1 MKIKQLLMT
10 GIAGMTM
17 LSLAACGNK
26 SATETHHEEATSSK
40 TAKKVNHH
48 QHSAKKSSAMKTD
61 NVLSSSNASSTKT
74 TINGVK
80 NSETAKSVNSRQEAV
95 MTETDARNLV
105 KEHLGNQ
112 MATARENG
120 KDITQPAVDAVDG
133 FNATQNGDNDWTIS
147 GSYNGHAYTYHVTP
161 TAITGN

>member
-10 GIAGMTM
+10 GAAGMIM
-17 LSLAACGNK
+17 VSLAACGSK

-40 TAKKVNHH
+40 VSHKPHH
-48 QHSAKKSSAMKTD
+48 STKKSSKTQTD
-61 NVLSSSNASSTKT
+61 DTSSSSNASSTKT

-80 NSETAKSVNSRQEAV
+80 NSQTAKSVNNRQSAV

-105 KEHLGNQ
+105 KEHLGNS
-112 MATARENG
+112 MATAKENG
-120 KDITQPAVDAVDG
+120 KEITQPTVDAVDG
-133 FNATQNGDNDWTIS
+133 FSATQNSTNDWTIS

>member
-40 TAKKVNHH
+40 TTKKASH
-48 QHSAKKSSAMKTD
+48 HSARKSSKTETD
-61 NVLSSSNASSTKT
+61 NASYSSNASSTKT

-80 NSETAKSVNSRQEAV
+80 NSQTAKSVNSRQEAV
-95 MTETDARNLV
+95 MTATDARNLV

-120 KDITQPAVDAVDG
+120 KDITQPTVDAVDG

>member
-17 LSLAACGNK
+17 VSLAGCGNK

-40 TAKKVNHH
+40 TTKKASH
-48 QHSAKKSSAMKTD
+48 HSARKSSKTETD
-61 NVLSSSNASSTKT
+61 NVSSSSNASSTKT

-80 NSETAKSVNSRQEAV
+80 NSQTAKSVNSRHTAV

-120 KDITQPAVDAVDG
+120 KDITQPTVDAVDG

>member
-10 GIAGMTM
+10 GVAGMTM
-17 LSLAACGNK
+17 LSLAACSSK

-40 TAKKVNHH
+40 TSKRSHNRT
-48 QHSAKKSSAMKTD
+48 AKKSSSMKSD
-61 NVLSSSNASSTKT
+61 DVSSSSNASSTKT
-74 TINGVK
+74 TIDGVK
-80 NSETAKSVNSRQEAV
+80 NSQTAKSVNNRDSAV

-105 KEHLGNQ
+105 KEHLGNS
-112 MATARENG
+112 MATAKENG
-120 KDITQPAVDAVDG
+120 KDINQPTADSING
-133 FNATQNGDNDWTIS
+133 FSATQNGDNDWTIS

>member
-40 TAKKVNHH
+40 TTKKASH
-48 QHSAKKSSAMKTD
+48 HSARKSSKTETD
-61 NVLSSSNASSTKT
+61 NASSSSNASSTKT

-80 NSETAKSVNSRQEAV
+80 NSQTAKSVNSRQEAV
-95 MTETDARNLV
+95 MTATDARNLV

-120 KDITQPAVDAVDG
+120 KDITQPTVDAVDG

-147 GSYNGHAYTYHVTP
+147 GSYNGHTYTYHVTP
-161 TAITGN
+161 TAIKGN

>member
-10 GIAGMTM
+10 GVAGMTM
-17 LSLAACGNK
+17 LSLAACGSK

-40 TAKKVNHH
+40 TSHKVH
-48 QHSAKKSSAMKTD
+48 HSAKKATKMKAD
-61 NVLSSSNASSTKT
+61 DVSSSSNSSSTKT

-80 NSETAKSVNSRQEAV
+80 NSQTVKSVNNRQSAV
-95 MTETDARNLV
+95 LTETDARNLV
-105 KEHLGNQ
+105 KEHLGNS
-112 MATARENG
+112 MATAKENG
-120 KDITQPAVDAVDG
+120 KDITQPTVDAVDG
-133 FNATQNGDNDWTIS
+133 FSASQNGTNDWTIS

>member
-40 TAKKVNHH
+40 TTKKASH
-48 QHSAKKSSAMKTD
+48 HSARKSSKTETD
-61 NVLSSSNASSTKT
+61 NVSSSSNASSTKT

-80 NSETAKSVNSRQEAV
+80 NSQTAKSVNSRQTAV

-120 KDITQPAVDAVDG
+120 KDITQPTVDAVDG